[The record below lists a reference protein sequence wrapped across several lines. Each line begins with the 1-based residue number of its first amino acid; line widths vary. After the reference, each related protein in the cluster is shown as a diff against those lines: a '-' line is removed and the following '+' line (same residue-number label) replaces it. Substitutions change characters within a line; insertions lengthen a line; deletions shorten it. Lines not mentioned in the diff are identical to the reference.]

1 VDRPSQLFQITSLSE
16 IPAALGPDPRIR
28 ERGVLPTAKYEKLL
42 DLTAGLYRTAI
53 DKSLWPHTLRQIC
66 SLFQCSGID
75 LFILERTTGLFPFS
89 ASFGMEA
96 DAVDECNEFF
106 IKLELQPSSAPEHSH
121 QERSSE
127 YLCIEELKINGIP
140 AHCAPQRS
148 WSLRSYLS
156 ANPCSAEVGGA
167 YVSLRR
173 PKREG
178 DLDDSTAALYAAS
191 APHLAQA
198 ISIATRFDEL
208 NLRAAA
214 SGNALEYLPFG
225 IILLDTDGHVSFMNQ
240 AANRVIA
247 SRDGLCVDKQRLYAL
262 KPRDNA
268 KLQTSLV
275 KASAMTSGK
284 SEGRSSMALARPS
297 GLRAYALFL
306 LPLSRP
312 ESSVATERQ
321 PVAVFVSDPEK
332 QTKIPEELLSGIC
345 GLTKTE
351 AALSSRLACGLSIT
365 EAAEQQGI
373 SPKTA
378 RLHLDHIFRKTET
391 HRQADLVRFLLTSLA
406 SVRHDD
412 A

>member
-1 VDRPSQLFQITSLSE
+1 VDRPSQLFQISSLSE
-16 IPAALGPDPRIR
+16 IPAGPGPDQRIR
-28 ERGVLPTAKYEKLL
+28 ELGVLPTAKYEKLL
-42 DLTAGLYRTAI
+42 DLTTGLYQTAI
-53 DKSLWPHTLRQIC
+53 DKSLWPHALRQIC

-89 ASFGMEA
+89 ASFGMEP
-96 DAVDECNEFF
+96 DAVDECDEFF

-121 QERSSE
+121 EKRSSE
-127 YLCIEELKINGIP
+127 YLCIEELKINGNK
-140 AHCAPQRS
+140 AHCVLQRT

-156 ANPCSAEVGGA
+156 ANLCSAEVGGA

-178 DLDDSTAALYAAS
+178 DLDDSTAALYAAY

-198 ISIATRFDEL
+198 IAIATRFDEL

-225 IILLDTDGHVSFMNQ
+225 IILLDTDGHVSFMNE
-240 AANRVIA
+240 AANRIIA
-247 SRDGLCVDKQRLYAL
+247 SRDGLCVDKQKLYAL
-262 KPRDNA
+262 RSRDNA
-268 KLQTSLV
+268 ELQNLIL
-275 KASAMTSGK
+275 KASGMMPGIG
-284 SEGRSSMALARPS
+284 EGRSSMALARPS
-297 GLRAYALFL
+297 GLRAYALFF
-306 LPLSRP
+306 LPLSR
-312 ESSVATERQ
+312 SKSRFATERQ
-321 PVAVFVSDPEK
+321 PVALFVSDPEK
-332 QTKIPEELLSGIC
+332 PTKIPEELLSCVC

-351 AALSSRLACGLSIT
+351 AALSSRLAYGLSIT
-365 EAAEQQGI
+365 EAAKQQGI

-406 SVRHDD
+406 SVRHDVS
-412 A
+412 